1 MNNVELNR
9 VENRICRLKKLHVLH
24 LGDNL
29 IRELPD
35 ALGQMKCLSELH
47 LPSNALTQIS
57 PHIFSGTLC
66 HMLQLLDISDNKVS
80 SHSKLR

>member
-9 VENRICRLKKLHVLH
+9 VENRICKLKKLHVLH

-35 ALGQMKCLSELH
+35 ALGHMKCLSELH
-47 LPSNALTQIS
+47 LPSNALIRIS
-57 PHIFSGTLC
+57 PYLFSGTLC
-66 HMLQLLDISDNKVS
+66 HTLQLLDLSDNKVS
-80 SHSKLR
+80 SSSELR